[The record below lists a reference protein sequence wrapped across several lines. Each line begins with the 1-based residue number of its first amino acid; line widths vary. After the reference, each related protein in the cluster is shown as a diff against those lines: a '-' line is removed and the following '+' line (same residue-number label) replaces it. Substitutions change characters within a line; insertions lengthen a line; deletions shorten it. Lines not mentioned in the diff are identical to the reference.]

1 MKKSIY
7 LFVFTLFTHQLY
19 AQTNEQLES
28 MAKLTCECVNGK
40 NLDLKNR
47 KEVEMQLGL
56 CLLEAAG
63 KNNINFESGTEE
75 IEPLAEKVGLKMATK
90 CPAIFV
96 SFANT
101 NEDTQEQPTSFE
113 VSGKV
118 KSVELTELGTL
129 VLKEDSG
136 KEHRLL
142 WISYFN
148 GSDDFVSDPKKL
160 INKSVTVSYEMTDIY
175 FPKTKSYITSKL
187 IIGLKVN

>member
-7 LFVFTLFTHQLY
+7 LFVFTLFTNQLY
-19 AQTNEQLES
+19 SQTNEQLQS
-28 MAKLTCECVNGK
+28 MAQLTCECVNGK

-63 KNNINFESGTEE
+63 KNNINFDSGTDS
-75 IEPLAEKVGLKMATK
+75 IKPMAEKVGIKMATI
-90 CPAIFV
+90 CPAVFV

-101 NEDTQEQPTSFE
+101 GDDVQESSNTSE
-113 VSGKV
+113 VSGKI
-118 KSVELTELGTL
+118 KSVELTELGTI

-160 INKSVTVSYEMTDIY
+160 INKSVTVSYEMMDIY

>member
-7 LFVFTLFTHQLY
+7 LFVFTLFTNQLY
-19 AQTNEQLES
+19 SQTNEQLQS
-28 MAKLTCECVNGK
+28 MAQLTCECVNGK

-63 KNNINFESGTEE
+63 KNNINFDSGTDS
-75 IEPLAEKVGLKMATK
+75 IKPMAEKVGIKMATI
-90 CPAIFV
+90 CPAVFV

-101 NEDTQEQPTSFE
+101 GDDVQESSNTSE
-113 VSGKV
+113 VSGKI
-118 KSVELTELGTL
+118 KSVELTELGTI

-160 INKSVTVSYEMTDIY
+160 INKSVTVSYEMTNIY

-187 IIGLKVN
+187 ISGLKVN

>member
-1 MKKSIY
+1 M
-7 LFVFTLFTHQLY
+7 
-19 AQTNEQLES
+19 AQ
-28 MAKLTCECVNGK
+28 LTCECVNGK

-63 KNNINFESGTEE
+63 KNNINFDSGTDS
-75 IEPLAEKVGLKMATK
+75 IKPMAEKVGIKMATI
-90 CPAIFV
+90 CPAVFV

-101 NEDTQEQPTSFE
+101 GDDVQESSNTSE
-113 VSGKV
+113 VSGKIKV
-118 KSVELTELGTL
+118 VELTELGTI

>member
-7 LFVFTLFTHQLY
+7 LFVFTLFTNQLY
-19 AQTNEQLES
+19 SQTNEQLQS
-28 MAKLTCECVNGK
+28 MAQLTCECVNGK

-63 KNNINFESGTEE
+63 KNNINFDSGTDS
-75 IEPLAEKVGLKMATK
+75 IKPIAEKVGIKMATI
-90 CPAIFV
+90 CPAVFV

-101 NEDTQEQPTSFE
+101 GDDVQESSNTSE
-113 VSGKV
+113 VSGKI
-118 KSVELTELGTL
+118 KSVELTELGTI

-160 INKSVTVSYEMTDIY
+160 INKSVTVSYEMMDIY